1 MKYKDG
7 NYIQLSREIFDEE
20 YKYMSDASKWLYC
33 YLSEMEHRHT
43 GNDKH
48 WFYRTDSDIA
58 NDLNWSVSKVQRTK
72 KELFDYGF
80 IKIMKTRSKTSTRHL
95 TAYEIIK

>member
-20 YKYMSDASKWLYC
+20 YKYMSDSAKWLYC

-43 GNDKH
+43 GVDKH

-58 NDLNWSVSKVQRTK
+58 EDLNWSISKVQRIK

-80 IKIMKTRSKTSTRHL
+80 IKIMKTSSKVSTRHL

>member
-20 YKYMSDASKWLYC
+20 YKYMSDSAKWLYC
-33 YLSEMEHRHT
+33 YLSEMEHRYT
-43 GNDKH
+43 GEDKH

-58 NDLNWSVSKVQRTK
+58 EDLNWSLSKVQRIK
-72 KELFDYGF
+72 KELSDYGF
-80 IKIMKTRSKTSTRHL
+80 IKIMKTHSKVSTRHL